1 MLSKPVSLS
10 IRYAVLAAGVIILG
24 FGISLTI
31 QANLGVSPWTV
42 FHMGIS
48 SITGLSVGRITQIVG
63 FFLVLLGS
71 LILKQRPGIGT
82 LINMFLVGFAVDFFL
97 DSGWI
102 PSPSN
107 SVVQLLFLAAGIV
120 SIGLGTGAYI
130 SVQLGAGPRD
140 GVMLGLAGL
149 SGWRV
154 GRVRSGMEFCVLI
167 SGFLLGGPVGLGTI
181 AGVAVG
187 PIVQFS
193 LGKMEKLWE
202 VVALG
207 RASTPAGA
215 PASRG

>member
-1 MLSKPVSLS
+1 MSRSFSLS
-10 IRYAVLAAGVIILG
+10 IRYAVLAAGVTLLG

-42 FHMGIS
+42 LHIGIS

-63 FFLVLLGS
+63 FFLVFLGS

-82 LINMFLVGFAVDFFL
+82 LINMFLVGFSVDFFL
-97 DSGWI
+97 QSSWLPVPSGLG
-102 PSPSN
+102 
-107 SVVQLLFLAAGIV
+107 VQLVYLATGII

-130 SVQLGAGPRD
+130 SARLGAGPRD
-140 GVMLGLAGL
+140 GVMLGLASL
-149 SGWRV
+149 LGWKV
-154 GRVRSGMEFCVLI
+154 GRVRSGMEFVVLV
-167 SGFLLGGPVGLGTI
+167 SGFLLGGPVGLGTM

-202 VVALG
+202 VLAHG
-207 RASTPAGA
+207 QA
-215 PASRG
+215 PAAADAAAPR